1 MNKLICYIF
10 LTLIFFSACA
20 TAPAP
25 APTPTI
31 TITLAPTA
39 TPSPSPTPTPSPIF
53 ITIGSPFPLDWGN
66 PRIWSNDSFNG
77 PADFTR
83 IDDHHGHMDIT
94 VPQGYEVFDG
104 FDIDDYIGDVIA
116 PIDGCVSI
124 YKVDKSEKGVQNFG
138 LHLVL
143 EENTYIEGI
152 ENALIYAGIENPE
165 LINISN
171 MRIDLGHVKEIKEG
185 CFKKGEVIAEIEPYN
200 PYRGQTKLGFTI
212 WVYYQGTQYGFT
224 PTLFSIDDPSWVCF
238 NNSPYDCEPE
248 PHDYA
253 P

>member
-1 MNKLICYIF
+1 MP
-10 LTLIFFSACA
+10 AC
-20 TAPAP
+20 TPDSSI
-25 APTPTI
+25 PTPTTTRSLTFI
-31 TITLAPTA
+31 PTIMLK
-39 TPSPSPTPTPSPIF
+39 PSATPTPFSIF
-53 ITIGSPFPLDWGN
+53 MTIGSPFPSEWGN

-83 IDDHHGHMDIT
+83 VDDHHGHMDVA
-94 VPQGYEVFDG
+94 VPQGYEIADG
-104 FDIDDYIGDVIA
+104 FDIDGYIGDVIA

-124 YKVDKSEKGVQNFG
+124 YKVGKNEKGVQNYG

-143 EENTYIEGI
+143 KENTYIEGI
-152 ENALIYAGIENPE
+152 ENSLIYAGIENPE
-165 LINISN
+165 LKNISN

-185 CFKKGEVIAEIEPYN
+185 CFKKGEVIAEIEPFN

-212 WVYYQGTQYGFT
+212 WVYYKGIEYGFT
-224 PTLFSIDDPSWVCF
+224 PTLFSIDDPPWICYK
-238 NNSPYDCEPE
+238 NSPYDCEPE